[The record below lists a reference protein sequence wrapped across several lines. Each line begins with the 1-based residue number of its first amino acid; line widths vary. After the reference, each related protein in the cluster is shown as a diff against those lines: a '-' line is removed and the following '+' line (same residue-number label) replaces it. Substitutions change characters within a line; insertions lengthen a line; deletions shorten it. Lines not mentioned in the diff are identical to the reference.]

1 MCTNSSH
8 IKSCRDVRHL
18 HLQHSALCHLP
29 LYPVYCPGC
38 LNLCARAEDM
48 FKSLNYHGQDL
59 TFGDLEIQERSAVER
74 SEEGA
79 DPGLSVGRSTMMV
92 LKSTE
97 GL

>member
-1 MCTNSSH
+1 
-8 IKSCRDVRHL
+8 
-18 HLQHSALCHLP
+18 
-29 LYPVYCPGC
+29 
-38 LNLCARAEDM
+38 M

-74 SEEGA
+74 SDEGA